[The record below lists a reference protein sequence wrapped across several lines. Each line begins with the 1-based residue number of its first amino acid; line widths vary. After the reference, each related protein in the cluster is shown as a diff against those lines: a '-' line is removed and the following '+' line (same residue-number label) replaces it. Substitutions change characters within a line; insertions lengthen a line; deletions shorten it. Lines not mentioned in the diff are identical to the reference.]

1 MTDGTSTAPLG
12 KDERAELLRLRDE
25 VATLR
30 TQAAGA
36 AAGVP
41 AEPVS
46 HPPRNGLRWT
56 AVTILLVL
64 VAVLALASVTARF
77 TRSQILDTDRYVS
90 TVAPL
95 GANPALQADITNQI
109 TDEIFTRVD
118 VEGLTKDALEA
129 LTD

>member
-1 MTDGTSTAPLG
+1 MDNDPGAGALD
-12 KDERAELLRLRDE
+12 KDERTELHRLRDE

-30 TQAAGA
+30 GQ

-77 TRSQILDTDRYVS
+77 TRSQILDTDRYV
-90 TVAPL
+90 
-95 GANPALQADITNQI
+95 
-109 TDEIFTRVD
+109 
-118 VEGLTKDALEA
+118 
-129 LTD
+129 